1 MAAAFLFSAGFS
13 GVFSFLGGDTPGPE
27 FRENLRERGPRSP
40 ANRALGFDPPL
51 GGTRQAAR
59 RAGAGTPWRGPVGS
73 LRRRAHPWAGGKA
86 PGGAGSVLPAG
97 TRGGARRRFP
107 PGTGGAHVGRRRGGK
122 TGRRVWAGTPG
133 LWRARARGRAV
144 PRRRGGAAAQG
155 QTGPNPTGRAGRAQR
170 RLFRRAARGGYTAG
184 GGGAAQRGRRQR
196 RLVLRRGV

>member
-1 MAAAFLFSAGFS
+1 MGSCFSFFCRIFS

-59 RAGAGTPWRGPVGS
+59 RAGADTPWRGPVGS
-73 LRRRAHPWAGGKA
+73 PGRRAHPWAGGKA
-86 PGGAGSVLPAG
+86 PGGAGGCLPAG
-97 TRGGARRRFP
+97 TRSGARRRFP
-107 PGTGGAHVGRRRGGK
+107 PGHRRGARWAAARRKNGAARLSGHAGLVAGAGARAGRSPAAGRRGG
-122 TGRRVWAGTPG
+122 TGANGAKSG
-133 LWRARARGRAV
+133 GARGRA
-144 PRRRGGAAAQG
+144 R
-155 QTGPNPTGRAGRAQR
+155 R
-170 RLFRRAARGGYTAG
+170 RLFRRGGYTVG